1 MDGSDPGSVIRDS
14 ILPGKSASEIINRPY
29 RKPTQVDE
37 MNILR
42 RSSDLSLRN

>member
-1 MDGSDPGSVIRDS
+1 MGAIWKRIPRFYT
-14 ILPGKSASEIINRPY
+14 GKSAGEIVDRPY